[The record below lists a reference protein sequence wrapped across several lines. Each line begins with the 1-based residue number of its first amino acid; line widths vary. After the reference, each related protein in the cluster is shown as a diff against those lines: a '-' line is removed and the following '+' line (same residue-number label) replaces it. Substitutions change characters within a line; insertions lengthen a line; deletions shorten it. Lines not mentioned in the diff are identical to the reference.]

1 MTFVD
6 TIKNKLNHQDFNQ
19 KMNTTI
25 TVCIELYKVMVSSLL
40 ILFVPQKC
48 DDHVC
53 SYSENLEV
61 DSQLYTGGL
70 VINFITLFV
79 FVMLYSVE
87 VRRENKLITYLEVNP
102 EKPFDNDS
110 VGNALNHLSLDR
122 KKSIM
127 YLDKMYQLIG
137 KTTVVMFVSN
147 TILSGI
153 VIYNYYLDNQTT
165 STYIT
170 NILFMSTKIYDVY
183 SNSTSDENIFYS
195 AYLKTKVQYNDVDPS
210 KFIEFTC
217 IDEDIEKSEHNESI
231 TQPVEIENNEDT
243 ETVEEIVAIIQNE
256 NIEEN
261 TELSNE

>member
-1 MTFVD
+1 MTFAE
-6 TIKNKLNHQDFNQ
+6 TIKNKINDQDFNQ
-19 KMNTTI
+19 KINTTI

-53 SYSENLEV
+53 TYSENMVV
-61 DSQLYTGGL
+61 DNHLYTGGL

-79 FVMLYSVE
+79 FVMLYAVE
-87 VRRENKLITYLEVNP
+87 IKRENKLITYLEVNP
-102 EKPFDNDS
+102 VKAFDNES
-110 VGNALNHLSLDR
+110 VGQALNHLSLER

-195 AYLKTKVQYNDVDPS
+195 AYLKTKVQYNDVDPN
-210 KFIEFTC
+210 KFIEFTN
-217 IDEDIEKSEHNESI
+217 IDEDIEKSEHNEVI
-231 TQPVEIENNEDT
+231 DQPVENTN
-243 ETVEEIVAIIQNE
+243 TVEEIIVITQNE
-256 NIEEN
+256 NVDDENVQN
-261 TELSNE
+261 TEVSNE

>member
-1 MTFVD
+1 VE
-6 TIKNKLNHQDFNQ
+6 TIKNKLNDQDFNQ

-25 TVCIELYKVMVSSLL
+25 SVCIELYKVMVSSML

-53 SYSENLEV
+53 SYKENLEGE
-61 DSQLYTGGL
+61 SHLYTGGL

-79 FVMLYSVE
+79 FVMLYAIE
-87 VRRENKLITYLEVNP
+87 IKRENKLITYLEVNP
-102 EKPFDNDS
+102 LKAFDNDS
-110 VGNALNHLSLDR
+110 VGNALNHLSLER

-127 YLDKMYQLIG
+127 TLDKMYQLIG
-137 KTTVVMFVSN
+137 KTTVVMFISN

-195 AYLKTKVQYNDVDPS
+195 AYLKTKVQYNDVDPN
-210 KFIEFTC
+210 KWVEFTN
-217 IDEDIEKSEHNESI
+217 INEDIPNDEPHHEETI
-231 TQPVEIENNEDT
+231 TIETIEN
-243 ETVEEIVAIIQNE
+243 ISPE
-256 NIEEN
+256 NVKEPLEQIENSEV
-261 TELSNE
+261 